1 MGDEVA
7 CFVPKMNLKGIS
19 LDHFPLPVVCAD
31 DFYLSVLLLTCK
43 APLSVGFLQA
53 RILEWLAISSPR
65 VSSQPRDLTNI
76 SCIFCIPGGFFTTK
90 CHSNHY
96 CNRVR
101 I

>member
-43 APLSVGFLQA
+43 PTWASPLVVEERTPVLIEEYYSFLFLNGNIFKYA
-53 RILEWLAISSPR
+53 RVINSWPILFHLLPR
-65 VSSQPRDLTNI
+65 
-76 SCIFCIPGGFFTTK
+76 FFEA
-90 CHSNHY
+90 NY
-96 CNRVR
+96 Y
-101 I
+101 